1 MRNLSG
7 VRWLTSP
14 VHWADAGLREL
25 VHCTHSLNEVRSL
38 TLSLTHSLT
47 DRRPAHCHSLT
58 HSPTHSLTLTVSQLV
73 GRSLPLIHSPA
84 LTFTQSR
91 THSLT
96 QLPHSQSLPFLFV
109 DLVSVASLC
118 CSFVRSWSFGR
129 SVIWSVGRSVC
140 LSVFDRLGRHSLSVL
155 HLSVLLL
162 KVDLCA
168 THWLHCVWF
177 GSADE
182 C

>member
-1 MRNLSG
+1 M
-7 VRWLTSP
+7 RWLTSP

-84 LTFTQSR
+84 LTFT
-91 THSLT
+91 HSLSHALT
-96 QLPHSQSLPFLFV
+96 HLRSCRTVSHSHSCSLTWCLSRRCV
-109 DLVSVASLC
+109 VR
-118 CSFVRSWSFGR
+118 SFVLGRSVGPSFGR
-129 SVIWSVGRSVC
+129 SVGQCVC
-140 LSVFDRLGRHSLSVL
+140 QYSIDWAGT
-155 HLSVLLL
+155 
-162 KVDLCA
+162 LCR
-168 THWLHCVWF
+168 C
-177 GSADE
+177 
-182 C
+182 CICRCCC